1 MGAAFSLGEASL
13 ATLLSLYRSRG
24 CGFAHNNPD
33 FFVLHPEE
41 QHLVTKTSIFALS
54 TQEISPVS
62 EILQLREM
70 EQ

>member
-1 MGAAFSLGEASL
+1 MRAAFSLGEASL

-24 CGFAHNNPD
+24 FAHNPD

-62 EILQLREM
+62 ETLQLREM

>member
-1 MGAAFSLGEASL
+1 MRAAFSLGEASL

-24 CGFAHNNPD
+24 CGFAHNPD

-62 EILQLREM
+62 ETLQLREM

>member
-1 MGAAFSLGEASL
+1 MAVPSGKLPSPLLPPFIEVGVVDLPTTPTSL
-13 ATLLSLYRSRG
+13 
-24 CGFAHNNPD
+24 F
-33 FFVLHPEE
+33 LHPEE

-62 EILQLREM
+62 ETLQLREM